1 MKNIIKS
8 IFISLFPVLALLIS
22 ISALWF
28 IIQTGLFY
36 NYCIGEFIT
45 ATTIM
50 IFFLKLFITPVART
64 KANPTY
70 YTATVILGLLISVFF
85 VTVMKEDI
93 NVLWVTLGLVLGWF
107 AYLRWYSTLNN
118 RTNTILKVG
127 QTLPELKLTD
137 VDGHA
142 VSSTSFLGNP
152 SIFLFYR
159 GNWCPLCMAQIKEI
173 AQDYKALEA
182 QKVTTVLISPQ
193 PHKYTKNLANKFA
206 VNFNFLI
213 DKDNTVAK
221 QLDIMSPNGIPMG
234 FQVLGYDSNT
244 VMPTVIIT
252 DRLGKI
258 IFADLTD
265 NYRVRPEPETFLRIL
280 DEHKL

>member
-93 NVLWVTLGLVLGWF
+93 NVLWVTLGPVSYTHL
-107 AYLRWYSTLNN
+107 
-118 RTNTILKVG
+118 
-127 QTLPELKLTD
+127 TLPT
-137 VDGHA
+137 
-142 VSSTSFLGNP
+142 
-152 SIFLFYR
+152 
-159 GNWCPLCMAQIKEI
+159 
-173 AQDYKALEA
+173 KA
-182 QKVTTVLISPQ
+182 
-193 PHKYTKNLANKFA
+193 
-206 VNFNFLI
+206 
-213 DKDNTVAK
+213 
-221 QLDIMSPNGIPMG
+221 
-234 FQVLGYDSNT
+234 
-244 VMPTVIIT
+244 
-252 DRLGKI
+252 
-258 IFADLTD
+258 
-265 NYRVRPEPETFLRIL
+265 
-280 DEHKL
+280 